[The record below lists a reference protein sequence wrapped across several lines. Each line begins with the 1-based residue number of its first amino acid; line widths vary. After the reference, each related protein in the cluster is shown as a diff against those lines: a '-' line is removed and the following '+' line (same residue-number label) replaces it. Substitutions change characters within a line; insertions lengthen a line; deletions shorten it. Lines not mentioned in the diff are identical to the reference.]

1 MTVRSVLRL
10 GLALLLAVALGSAA
24 ARGDVLKKTL
34 LTTDG
39 TLYTAATGTASDL
52 NVAGNGLAAGDYTVV
67 FASVAQDGT
76 QSGGPIPGVS
86 NSSPKTSLDLT
97 FDEPTGTVVVLWREE
112 NFVLNKIRLA
122 IGRSGSWTIADLL
135 PNVGFPHAYNPQ
147 MLLTHQTVH
156 SLDANG
162 GDVYTNRS
170 VLSVI
175 WWEEAH
181 FAQARYASLFLDETI
196 DPAGIDVYDL
206 PELVGD
212 VGPTP
217 LDGVPRG
224 AYAFPSLQ
232 AEGPDGAILASFADL
247 ASDKNYVVRLTYPA
261 DVGLPSADNMTWLR
275 RRIPVVGIA
284 SSGSIAAISAFSAD
298 SVSVHTV
305 IGASYKPTLYWTD
318 GVALY
323 YVRFDGAAWSSVR
336 TITFSAD
343 LTYDQA
349 VGLVVAMA
357 QRN

>member
-1 MTVRSVLRL
+1 VRMRNALRYGLSVLLAL
-10 GLALLLAVALGSAA
+10 GLASAS
-24 ARGDVLKKTL
+24 ARGDVVRKTL
-34 LTTDG
+34 LSTDG
-39 TLYTAATGTASDL
+39 TLYTASTGTASEL
-52 NVAGNGLAAGDYTVV
+52 NVVGNGLTADDYTVT
-67 FASVAQDGT
+67 FSSVAQDGI

-112 NFVLNKIRLA
+112 NFVLNQIRLA
-122 IGRSGSWTIADLL
+122 IGRAGNWTVADLL
-135 PNVGFPHAYNPQ
+135 PNVGFPHAYSPQ

-181 FAQARYASLFLDETI
+181 FAQARYASLFLDESI
-196 DPAGIDVYDL
+196 DPAGIEVYDL

-212 VGPTP
+212 VGPTS

-247 ASDKNYVVRLTYPA
+247 ASGKDYVVRLTYPA
-261 DVGLPSADNMTWLR
+261 DVGLPSADNKTWLR

-284 SSGSIAAISAFSAD
+284 SSGPIAAISAFSAD
-298 SVSVHTV
+298 SITVHTV
-305 IGASYKPTLYWTD
+305 IGSSYKPTLYWTD
-318 GVALY
+318 GIALH

-336 TITFSAD
+336 TIALSTD

-349 VGLVVAMA
+349 VALVVAMA
-357 QRN
+357 SRN